1 MDNALKKLY
10 QMRMLSLVF
19 ENYAFL
25 IDDFKVALAVVTKAV
40 VFFNLL
46 SVLGISNRVI
56 RNRSASYRRYFID
69 YRFQWADSNIR
80 FGGKFSFYYFNY
92 CSVTR
97 AKKILR
103 IFSFHFIKIGC
114 DSMHT

>member
-1 MDNALKKLY
+1 MDSALKKLH

-56 RNRSASYRRYFID
+56 RNRSASYRP
-69 YRFQWADSNIR
+69 
-80 FGGKFSFYYFNY
+80 
-92 CSVTR
+92 V
-97 AKKILR
+97 
-103 IFSFHFIKIGC
+103 FHRLQI
-114 DSMHT
+114 

>member
-1 MDNALKKLY
+1 MDSALKKLY

-56 RNRSASYRRYFID
+56 RNRSASYRQYFID

-80 FGGKFSFYYFNY
+80 IGQNP
-92 CSVTR
+92 
-97 AKKILR
+97 IL
-103 IFSFHFIKIGC
+103 IIA
-114 DSMHT
+114 M

>member
-1 MDNALKKLY
+1 MDSALKKLH

-46 SVLGISNRVI
+46 SVLGISNKVI
-56 RNRSASYRRYFID
+56 RNRSASYRQHFID
-69 YRFQWADSNIR
+69 FKFQWADPNIR
-80 FGGKFSFYYFNY
+80 IGKIQFQLLLCNESKNFSYDLF
-92 CSVTR
+92 V
-97 AKKILR
+97 
-103 IFSFHFIKIGC
+103 SFH
-114 DSMHT
+114 

>member
-1 MDNALKKLY
+1 MDIALKKLY

-56 RNRSASYRRYFID
+56 RNRSASYRQYFID
-69 YRFQWADSNIR
+69 FRFQWAAQPL
-80 FGGKFSFYYFNY
+80 G
-92 CSVTR
+92 
-97 AKKILR
+97 KIL
-103 IFSFHFIKIGC
+103 SFLAGNRANEGMGRPRGLKRFRKPHLENILPSPF
-114 DSMHT
+114 